1 MMDIMTQHNTIE
13 QAAASARPFDAAIY
27 FQTTE
32 FTCGP
37 AALMM
42 AMGTLDTAYTPDRL
56 EELKIWREANLIY
69 MGDGH
74 AGCGPYGLACAAIK
88 RGYNVDIYEHKAE
101 NLFSPW
107 TNNQEEAR
115 AQALLESH
123 DRKKALRRGCR
134 IVDEPLSK
142 DLISKL
148 IKENKQLIT
157 LTSKDLEGHWVIV
170 HDILDSNVFII
181 DPYKAGKEKLHSPF
195 HTDSGRNFI
204 RYANFDTWI
213 KYGPHDST
221 VLIALSRKAEKTG

>member
-1 MMDIMTQHNTIE
+1 MTQDKTIE

-42 AMGTLDTAYTPDRL
+42 AMGALDPEYKPDRL

-74 AGCGPYGLACAAIK
+74 AGCGPHGLACAAIK
-88 RGYNVDIYEHKAE
+88 RGYDAEIYEHKTD
-101 NLFSPW
+101 NLFGPW
-107 TNNQEEAR
+107 TNNEEEAR
-115 AQALLESH
+115 VQNLLAAH

-134 IVDEPLSK
+134 ISEEPLTK
-142 DLISKL
+142 ALITRL
-148 IKENKQLIT
+148 IAEGRQLIT

-170 HDILDSNVFII
+170 HDLIDNNVFII
-181 DPYKAGKEKLHSPF
+181 DPYKAEKEELKSRYR
-195 HTDSGRNFI
+195 TDSGRNFI
-204 RYANFDTWI
+204 RYADFDSWI

-221 VLIALSRKAEKTG
+221 VLIALSRNEQNPG